1 MTKLV
6 LDPKTQQI
14 VDAFAAHAKKRFLEL
29 LGQRENPHLQ
39 TTAEVSFCLGY
50 KAGVVDLSA
59 VQREEAVADVARMA
73 AVFAAA
79 IAWRDSPRVDAG
91 SLAGTV
97 NSYEARLID
106 AVDAARAARKE
117 GSS

>member
-1 MTKLV
+1 MTKIV
-6 LDPKTQQI
+6 LDPATQKI
-14 VDAFAAHAKKRFLEL
+14 VDAFDAHAKKRFLEL
-29 LGQRENPHLQ
+29 LGHRDSPLQ
-39 TTAEVSFCLGY
+39 ATAEISFCLGY
-50 KAGVVDLSA
+50 KAGVIDLSA
-59 VQREEAVADVARMA
+59 AQREEAVVDVARMA
-73 AVFAAA
+73 AVFVAA
-79 IAWRDSPRVDAG
+79 IAWRDSPKVDAG

>member
-1 MTKLV
+1 MTKLI
-6 LDPKTQQI
+6 LDPATQKI
-14 VDAFAAHAKKRFLEL
+14 MDAFDAHAKKRFIEL
-29 LGQRENPHLQ
+29 LGHREGSPLQ
-39 TTAEVSFCLGY
+39 ATSEICFCLGY
-50 KAGVVDLSA
+50 TPGGGDLSGGEG
-59 VQREEAVADVARMA
+59 EEAVVDVARMA

-79 IAWRDSPRVDAG
+79 VAWRDSPRVDAG

-106 AVDAARAARKE
+106 AIDAARAARKE